1 MNEIA
6 KSGTLDSERSGQEA
20 SEDASVMA
28 ERLFR
33 LMTEA
38 VVVAVVASALLWP
51 WRVTTGLLIGGALSL
66 LNHHWMRTAIGAAF
80 AAASNTAGAK
90 PKLRIVR
97 FITRYF
103 IVAVAVVLA
112 YWLDIASLTAMLV
125 GLCSFVVAALVEGF
139 MQVYFVI
146 IHREETK

>member
-6 KSGTLDSERSGQEA
+6 DSGALDPEVA
-20 SEDASVMA
+20 SEDASAMA

-33 LMTEA
+33 VMCWTVAAA
-38 VVVAVVASALLWP
+38 VVVSAVWMP
-51 WRVTTGLLIGGALSL
+51 WRVTAGLFIGGALSL
-66 LNHHWMRTAIGAAF
+66 LNHHWMRTAIMAAF
-80 AAASNTAGAK
+80 ALASDTGAR
-90 PKLRIVR
+90 PKLKIVR

-103 IVAVAVVLA
+103 IVAVAVAVA
-112 YWLDIASLTAMLV
+112 SWLDIASLTAMLV

-139 MQVYFVI
+139 MQAYFVI